1 MMVGLMEKSKG
12 FGGFIEQLCEFTGKE
27 LQFGEHTLTL
37 GEVSFHIDGKEAL
50 KVKMEDKKIDINL
63 QGEKSILGNFLN
75 VEVDP
80 EKKSTEAFK
89 QLKDM
94 AEKLKKDE
102 FTVSISYQGD
112 TLLKLGLEAKPSTF
126 LKLITRSSA
135 IEIDMGKLMQLNKD
149 LK

>member
-1 MMVGLMEKSKG
+1 MEKSKG
-12 FGGFIEQLCEFTGKE
+12 FGGFIEQLSEFAGKE

-37 GEVSFHIDGKEAL
+37 GEVGFLMDGKEAL
-50 KVKMEDKKIDINL
+50 KVKLGDKKININL
-63 QGEKSILGNFLN
+63 QGEKSILGNFFN

-80 EKKSTEAFK
+80 EKQSAEGFQ

-102 FTVSISYQGD
+102 LTVSLSYQGD
-112 TLLKLGLEAKPSTF
+112 TFLKLGKEAKPSTF
-126 LKLITRSSA
+126 LKLVTRSGA
-135 IEIDMGKLMQLNKD
+135 IEIDLGKLMQLNKD